1 MERMVGVSPAAIV
14 HATAALYLDLGGRD
28 LRDALAVGFSL
39 ADVAEW
45 RHRSLAGLERAV
57 QGALRRTRASEAPTT
72 AEVDRVLELAAEGWS
87 AWQALVERLIDTPA
101 FGRAA

>member
-28 LRDALAVGFSL
+28 LRDALAMGFSL

-45 RHRSLAGLERAV
+45 RRRSLAGLERAV
-57 QGALRRTRASEAPTT
+57 LGALRRTRACEEPTP
-72 AEVDRVLELAAEGWS
+72 ASVDRALELAAESWS
-87 AWQALVERLIDTPA
+87 AWQTLVEHVIDTQA
-101 FGRAA
+101 LGRAA